1 MPKFFCNRH
10 LLSLKITWC
19 CVFLH
24 KHMKCNW
31 ICHCSK
37 KKWWKAMQI
46 AQNTQQYHQHDI
58 SIERHAEI
66 FAHVMRSIMCVWVQT
81 SHPKKYYKI
90 FKSKHARRTIWW
102 LETRFRK
109 LASLVVVVKNLLYIS
124 SSSYYAHTVK
134 DMMTGRYCI
143 THTDFVLFFFA

>member
-1 MPKFFCNRH
+1 MP
-10 LLSLKITWC
+10 
-19 CVFLH
+19 VA
-24 KHMKCNW
+24 
-31 ICHCSK
+31 K

-134 DMMTGRYCI
+134 DMMTERYCI
-143 THTDFVLFFFA
+143 THTDFVLFFLHKIWCSETSEYMHRISPQYLRSQAIKWA